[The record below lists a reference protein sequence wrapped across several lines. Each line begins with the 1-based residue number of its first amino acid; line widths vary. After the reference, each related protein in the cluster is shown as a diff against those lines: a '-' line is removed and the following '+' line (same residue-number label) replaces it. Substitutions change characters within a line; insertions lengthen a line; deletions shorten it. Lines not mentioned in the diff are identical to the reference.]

1 MACNVGEYGCGCAA
15 WSELG
20 LGRQPGVVGFT
31 DGGWDHFDR
40 KNSKVIKN
48 HYSLIFVGLGRRD
61 WVWEVLL
68 RGVVSF

>member
-1 MACNVGEYGCGCAA
+1 MLVSMAAA
-15 WSELG
+15 AAPRG
-20 LGRQPGVVGFT
+20 LNWDWEDSRGSWGFT

-48 HYSLIFVGLGRRD
+48 HYSLICVGLGRGD